1 METYGDLKKAI
12 NTISLKQKGAKIGN
26 VALDVVLGAIPGI
39 GAAKSTFDFVK
50 AAFLKPDTKKSN
62 SWLDK
67 LDIDDEMSS
76 IVDDTVE
83 NGFLKMVAKTID
95 SETDTKPLEQ
105 DFNMNSKMVTYLK
118 NNYSGRT
125 VSGIKEQKSVFDKFF
140 TKFAY
145 KFDKGYPDMNNDQD
159 VLLLE
164 SLISEVV
171 GKDII
176 LENQDL
182 ISLIKLNIKDYGDL
196 ETSGRDTIKLTF
208 SDIPNRG
215 GKSDSMRSDVYDEIK
230 SLVDQEESLSD
241 YRKIATGSSL
251 GSAIVKVDGK
261 DYKLVVKGASSDTSS
276 DTDVK
281 EALVSLFYITDVDS
295 PFNKENYESRVNSL
309 IEIAEKGIPG
319 ETSDASQKVVAYLSA
334 TADDNKTGNITFIN
348 QPLSSALAIK
358 EVYPGQKLIRTGLF
372 DTIRSK
378 AQSLTGLPADKWCPG
393 DLYVQLGPVNLTEDD
408 NIELINDLF
417 NDEWGADDK
426 PLTAVSLKQ
435 ADAQGGK
442 AKALLNKY
450 ASAKSDYNLTKDE
463 IAFDNQGYINGI
475 KRLRDSISKLVG
487 SNPNIE
493 YNIEDSDLKD
503 ETRFLR
509 GKYAALKSIEFL
521 FKQFKA
527 DEVDEAIVALV
538 GFALSL
544 TGVNPTF
551 FKITGQKSGAPGKV
565 DKFARGQN
573 VILFNVDGDYEPI
586 KIEDTSSFGGLKIN
600 FKIEKGG
607 QPYAVSINARNNGNT
622 QGTLEVQKIKKI

>member
-1 METYGDLKKAI
+1 
-12 NTISLKQKGAKIGN
+12 
-26 VALDVVLGAIPGI
+26 
-39 GAAKSTFDFVK
+39 
-50 AAFLKPDTKKSN
+50 
-62 SWLDK
+62 
-67 LDIDDEMSS
+67 MS
-76 IVDDTVE
+76 I
-83 NGFLKMVAKTID
+83 
-95 SETDTKPLEQ
+95 
-105 DFNMNSKMVTYLK
+105 
-118 NNYSGRT
+118 
-125 VSGIKEQKSVFDKFF
+125 FDKFF

-145 KFDKGYPDMNNDQD
+145 KFDKGYPDMNNAQD

-182 ISLIKLNIKDYGDL
+182 ISLIKSNIKDYGDI
-196 ETSGRDTIKLTF
+196 ETSGRDTIKLVF

-215 GKSDSMRSDVYDEIK
+215 AQSDSMRRDVYDEIK
-230 SLVDQEESLSD
+230 ALVDKEESLSD
-241 YRKIATGSSL
+241 FKMEVGGGSSL
-251 GSAIVKVDGK
+251 GSAAVNFNGK
-261 DYKLVVKGASSDTSS
+261 KYKLVVKGASSDTSS

-334 TADDNKTGNITFIN
+334 TADDNKASNVTFIN
-348 QPLSSALAIK
+348 QPLSSALTIK
-358 EVYPGQKLIRTGLF
+358 DKYPGQKLIRTGLF
-372 DTIRSK
+372 DEIRSM
-378 AQSLTGLPADKWCPG
+378 AQSLTGFPADKWCPG
-393 DLYVQLGPVNLTEDD
+393 DLYVQLGNVDLSGID
-408 NIELINDLF
+408 NIELLNGLF
-417 NDEWGADDK
+417 NDKWGGDAK

-450 ASAKSDYNLTKDE
+450 TSAKSDYNLTKDE

-475 KRLRDSISKLVG
+475 KRLRGSVSKLIG
-487 SNPNIE
+487 GNPNIE

-521 FKQFKA
+521 FRQFPTK
-527 DEVDEAIVALV
+527 EVDEAIVALV

-544 TGVNPTF
+544 TNVNPTF
-551 FKITGQKSGAPGKV
+551 FKVTGQKSGAPGKV
-565 DKFARGQN
+565 DKFEKGQN
-573 VILFNVDGDYEPI
+573 VILYNVDGDYEPI
-586 KIEDTSSFGGLKIN
+586 QIDDTSSFGGLKIN

>member
-1 METYGDLKKAI
+1 M
-12 NTISLKQKGAKIGN
+12 
-26 VALDVVLGAIPGI
+26 
-39 GAAKSTFDFVK
+39 
-50 AAFLKPDTKKSN
+50 
-62 SWLDK
+62 
-67 LDIDDEMSS
+67 DI
-76 IVDDTVE
+76 
-83 NGFLKMVAKTID
+83 
-95 SETDTKPLEQ
+95 
-105 DFNMNSKMVTYLK
+105 
-118 NNYSGRT
+118 
-125 VSGIKEQKSVFDKFF
+125 FDKFF
-140 TKFAY
+140 KKFAY
-145 KFDKGYPDMNNDQD
+145 KFDKGYPDMNNSQD

-196 ETSGRDTIKLTF
+196 EASGRDTIKLIF

-215 GKSDSMRSDVYDEIK
+215 ASSDSMRKDVYDELEA
-230 SLVDQEESLSD
+230 LVGKEELLSN
-241 YRKIATGSSL
+241 YRKLATGSSL
-251 GSAIVKVDGK
+251 GSAVVNFDGK
-261 DYKLVVKGASSDTSS
+261 DYKLVVKGTSDDTAS

-281 EALVSLFYITDVDS
+281 EALVSLFYITNIDS
-295 PFNKENYESRVNSL
+295 PFNKENYESRVNDL
-309 IEIAEKGIPG
+309 IEIASKGIPG
-319 ETSDASQKVVAYLSA
+319 ETSSASQKVVSYLEA
-334 TADDNKTGNITFIN
+334 TAGDNKAANINFIN

-358 EVYPGQKLIRTGLF
+358 GAYPGQKLIRTGLF
-372 DTIRSK
+372 DSIRSK

-393 DLYVQLGPVNLTEDD
+393 DLYVQLGEVSLTEDD

-417 NDEWGADDK
+417 NDEWGGDSK

-450 ASAKSDYNLTKDE
+450 TQAKEDYNLTKDE
-463 IAFDNQGYINGI
+463 IGFDNQQYIDGI
-475 KRLRDSISKLVG
+475 EELRGKIQKLVG
-487 SNPNIE
+487 GNPNIE
-493 YNIEDSDLKD
+493 YNIEGGELKD

-521 FKQFKA
+521 FKQFNN

-565 DKFARGQN
+565 DKFSRGQN

-586 KIEDTSSFGGLKIN
+586 KIDDTPFFGGLKIN

>member
-1 METYGDLKKAI
+1 MDILEK
-12 NTISLKQKGAKIGN
+12 
-26 VALDVVLGAIPGI
+26 
-39 GAAKSTFDFVK
+39 
-50 AAFLKPDTKKSN
+50 FLH
-62 SWLDK
+62 
-67 LDIDDEMSS
+67 
-76 IVDDTVE
+76 
-83 NGFLKMVAKTID
+83 
-95 SETDTKPLEQ
+95 
-105 DFNMNSKMVTYLK
+105 
-118 NNYSGRT
+118 
-125 VSGIKEQKSVFDKFF
+125 SV
-140 TKFAY
+140 AY
-145 KFDKGYPDMNNDQD
+145 KFPKGYPDMNNDQD

-164 SLISEVV
+164 PLLSEVL
-171 GKDII
+171 GESII

-182 ISLIKLNIKDYGDL
+182 ISLIKSNIKDYGDL

-215 GKSDSMRSDVYDEIK
+215 GTSDSMRSDVYDEIK
-230 SLVDQEESLSD
+230 DLVDKEESLSD

-281 EALVSLFYITDVDS
+281 EALVSLFYITDIDS

-319 ETSDASQKVVAYLSA
+319 ETSDTSQKVVAYLSA
-334 TADDNKTGNITFIN
+334 TADDNKTGNVAFIN

-358 EVYPGQKLIRTGLF
+358 DKYPGQKLIRTGLF
-372 DTIRSK
+372 DIIRSK

-393 DLYVQLGPVNLTEDD
+393 DLYVQLGNVNLTEDD

-417 NDEWGADDK
+417 NDEWGGDSK
-426 PLTAVSLKQ
+426 PLIAVSLKQ

-442 AKALLNKY
+442 AKALLDKY

-487 SNPNIE
+487 GNENIE
-493 YNIEDSDLKD
+493 YNIEGSDLKD

-521 FKQFKA
+521 FKQFNA

-551 FKITGQKSGAPGKV
+551 FKVTGQKSGASGKV
-565 DKFARGQN
+565 DKFERGQN
-573 VILFNVDGDYEPI
+573 IILFNVDGDYEPI
-586 KIEDTSSFGGLKIN
+586 QIDDTSSFGGLKIN